1 MVEIICTAI
10 VCATVLLLANRL
22 CKYYSNISSPAQQ
35 PVITQA
41 DLDKAYQE
49 AAAENVPDFQEVID
63 FINKEF
69 TGVTEEDDGR

>member
-10 VCATVLLLANRL
+10 ICATVLLLANRL
-22 CKYYSNISSPAQQ
+22 CKYYTTIANPTQQ
-35 PVITQA
+35 PTITQA

-49 AAAENVPDFQEVID
+49 AASENVPDFQEVIN

>member
-1 MVEIICTAI
+1 MVEIICTSI
-10 VCATVLLLANRL
+10 VCATVLVLANRL
-22 CKYYSNISSPAQQ
+22 CKYYSNLSNRAQQ
-35 PVITQA
+35 PSITQA

-49 AAAENVPDFQEVID
+49 AASENVPNFQEVID